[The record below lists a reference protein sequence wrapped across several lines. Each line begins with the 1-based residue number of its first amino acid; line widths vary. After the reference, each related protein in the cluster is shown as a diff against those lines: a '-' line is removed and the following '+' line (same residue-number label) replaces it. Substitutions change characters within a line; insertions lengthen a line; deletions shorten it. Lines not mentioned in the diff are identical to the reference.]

1 MSRTA
6 PGIMRRVARA
16 DVRAERRAGPGTRC
30 QKEECGMW
38 GWYMIAAAA
47 VGLGV
52 WAVRTSGRDVGRR
65 NALRLRGDN
74 ETQEGLQR
82 KRER

>member
-1 MSRTA
+1 
-6 PGIMRRVARA
+6 
-16 DVRAERRAGPGTRC
+16 
-30 QKEECGMW
+30 MW

-47 VGLGV
+47 VGMGV

-65 NALRLRGDN
+65 NDLRLRGDD
-74 ETQEGLQR
+74 EMQEGLQH